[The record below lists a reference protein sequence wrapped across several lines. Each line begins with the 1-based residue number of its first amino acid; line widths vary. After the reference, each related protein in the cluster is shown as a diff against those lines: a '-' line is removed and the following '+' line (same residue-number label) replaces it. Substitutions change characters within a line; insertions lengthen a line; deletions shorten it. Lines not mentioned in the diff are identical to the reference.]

1 MLPKVIMHNAVSV
14 DGRFDWIEPDLGLFY
29 GIVAGFKEDATLV
42 GSETVLAAYAPGGS
56 QGESDEVEDEA
67 ADDGPQASPGEA
79 HRPDASLPL
88 LAIPDSRG
96 RLRVWGKMLREPYWR
111 AGVALCSRATPPEYF
126 TYLDGIGVDYIVT
139 GDERVDMRA
148 ALEELASRFGVKVM
162 RADCG
167 GTLNGVLLR
176 AGLVDE
182 VSLVV
187 DPSLVG
193 GTSPRSVF
201 QAPDLDSLAG
211 VIKLE
216 LLGLKRLEGGTV
228 WLHYRVIH

>member
-1 MLPKVIMHNAVSV
+1 MLPRVIMHNAVSV

-29 GIVAGFKEDATLV
+29 GIVAGFSEDATLV
-42 GSETVLAAYAPGGS
+42 GSETVLAAYAPGGI

-67 ADDGPQASPGEA
+67 PGA
-79 HRPDASLPL
+79 GPDASLPL

-96 RLRVWGKMLREPYWR
+96 RLRVWEK
-111 AGVALCSRATPPEYF
+111 
-126 TYLDGIGVDYIVT
+126 
-139 GDERVDMRA
+139 
-148 ALEELASRFGVKVM
+148 
-162 RADCG
+162 
-167 GTLNGVLLR
+167 LLR

-201 QAPDLDSLAG
+201 QAPDLDSPAG

-216 LLGLKRLEGGTV
+216 LLGMERLEGGTV
-228 WLHYRVIH
+228 WLHYRVIR